1 MAKLGLFSL
10 RRPTLQY
17 DDKKAGLR
25 LPERDSNAWA
35 IARADHARQWSDD
48 PFESPLM
55 SNRIHLFR
63 SLLALLVLS
72 FIALDPRPLAAQLAG
87 GMGGGMG
94 GMGMGG
100 MGGMGMG
107 GMGGMGGGMGGM
119 GGGMGGMGGGMG
131 GMGGGGMGGG
141 ASGIVVDAEG
151 VVRPVFLKDSTGRLD
166 RKRRNELAAK
176 SLPRDV
182 NVFSPLRKVSL
193 TRLEAACEP
202 FANGNKHV
210 PTDMQFLAGLQRIDY
225 VFVDP
230 ENRDLVIAGPAEGYL
245 IDAAGRAIGNSTGR
259 PPLRLDDLLVA
270 IRALSL
276 RSGTIGCSIDPTEA
290 NLAKFKAFVSQDS
303 GAISPEQ
310 ARAKFARLGD
320 VLGMQDVSVFG
331 VPADSH
337 FAEQLVEADIRMKR
351 LSIGADRTPVRG
363 FKSHLS
369 LVGRGENTMQR
380 WWFTPLYDAFTKSDD
395 GLAFQFSGQRV
406 QLMSQEELISD
417 SGKRTNAPFSHVST
431 QKYSKQFTARFPELA
446 VVTPSFAE
454 LQSLFDLAVLAA
466 LMQKE
471 RLPEK
476 IGWPMALF
484 LDAQRASLVKQ
495 NVPKQVKSIS
505 KFKTIGQSLYVAQVG
520 GGVTID
526 PVQMLQETEFRNDS
540 GEKLGALR
548 IEEFAREK
556 SEDHPWWWD

>member
-1 MAKLGLFSL
+1 MTNSIRFFRTALAVLAVSL
-10 RRPTLQY
+10 
-17 DDKKAGLR
+17 
-25 LPERDSNAWA
+25 
-35 IARADHARQWSDD
+35 
-48 PFESPLM
+48 
-55 SNRIHLFR
+55 
-63 SLLALLVLS
+63 V
-72 FIALDPRPLAAQLAG
+72 ALDQKPLAAQFAG

-100 MGGMGMG
+100 MRG

-119 GGGMGGMGGGMG
+119 GGGMGGMGGGLGGGMGG

-141 ASGIVVDAEG
+141 GVSGIVVDAEG
-151 VVRPVFLKDSTGRLD
+151 VVRPVFLKDTNGRLD
-166 RKRRNELAAK
+166 RKRRSELAAK

-193 TRLEAACEP
+193 SRLEAACEP

-230 ENRDLVIAGPAEGYL
+230 KERELVIAGPAEGYL
-245 IDAAGRAIGNSTGR
+245 IDATGRAIGNSTGR
-259 PPLRLDDLLVA
+259 PPLRLDDFLVA
-270 IRALSL
+270 LRSLNL
-276 RSGTIGCSIDPTEA
+276 RSGAIGCSIDPTEE
-290 NLAKFKAFVSQDS
+290 NLAKFKAFVAKDS

-310 ARAKFARLGD
+310 AKAKFARLGE
-320 VLGMQDVSVFG
+320 VLGMQDVRVFG

-337 FAEQLVEADIRMKR
+337 FAELLVEADIRMKR
-351 LSIGADRTPVRG
+351 LSIGADRTPLRG
-363 FKSHLS
+363 FKSHLAF
-369 LVGRGENTMQR
+369 VGRGENTMQR
-380 WWFTPLYDAFTKSDD
+380 WWFTPLYDAFTRSDD

-446 VVTPSFAE
+446 VVTPAFAE
-454 LQSLFDLAVLAA
+454 LQSLFDLAILAA

-484 LDAQRASLVKQ
+484 LDSQRASLVKQ
-495 NVPKQVKSIS
+495 NVPKQVQSIS
-505 KFKTIGQSLYVAQVG
+505 KYKTMGQSLYVAQVG

-526 PVQMLQETEFRNDS
+526 PVQILEDTEFRDDS
-540 GEKLGALR
+540 GAKLGTMRADE
-548 IEEFAREK
+548 IAREK
-556 SEDHPWWWD
+556 SDEHPWWWD